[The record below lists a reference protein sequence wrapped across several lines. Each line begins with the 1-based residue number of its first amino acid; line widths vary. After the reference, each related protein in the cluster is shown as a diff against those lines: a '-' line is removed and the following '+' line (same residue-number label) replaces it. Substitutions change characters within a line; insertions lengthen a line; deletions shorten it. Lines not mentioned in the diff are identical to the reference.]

1 MEIKFNWFQILDHMQ
16 FGLIESLKKNS
27 PTHDG
32 DLRKSLS
39 SDVTDTQLTVYAI
52 YYALYVEEGTMP
64 HFPPIDALKKW
75 CKDKLGDEN
84 AAYAVQKKIGLY
96 GCLFGNSHRYK
107 ILTNKGYKSLSDTK
121 IGDLVLTHNN
131 RWKEITDKPIHEIN
145 YKIPRYTIELASG
158 KSVNVTEEHP
168 FYCLR
173 DNKKIWVKAKDLKDT
188 DKIFEVI

>member
-96 GCLFGNSHRYK
+96 GTKPTWFIR
-107 ILTNKGYKSLSDTK
+107 DTLEQELLRL
-121 IGDLVLTHNN
+121 LVEAL
-131 RWKEITDKPIHEIN
+131 KQPGAIEIITQE
-145 YKIPRYTIELASG
+145 S
-158 KSVNVTEEHP
+158 
-168 FYCLR
+168 
-173 DNKKIWVKAKDLKDT
+173 
-188 DKIFEVI
+188 